1 MAQDYIAPD
10 VIKPSSPKS
19 RETGLINHSWKYK
32 VGGLSQTSNRDFVQ
46 VMNHQTGSVDLYL
59 TEGFGNRTLIA
70 AKNRGDT
77 GWTWK
82 AGDRVLT
89 APARQAL
96 VRELNS
102 GSAFNRKLDDKLL
115 NTAAQ
120 DFKGGLSDA
129 IDIYGKSVNL
139 SSAPADQSRG
149 DDIDG
154 SSGGTDSSS
163 GSDTSGSSQS
173 LTPEQEKSILDTISK
188 GQVARTKYDTDLK
201 YPVAYEG
208 NDYFTIEM
216 IRYVPSSNLSL
227 GAVSGSNDTGSVFDN
242 KLGLP
247 GISERSSNEA
257 SIAKITLPIP
267 SNLIDANPV
276 DWTNSELNPLQ
287 AYGAGAIGRILGSGN
302 FAEGLGSEIKKGAD
316 VARQN
321 ADTIKPILNNEII
334 KQILGVNTLTRSTG
348 AVVNPNTELLFKG
361 PSLRTFTFSF
371 KMTPR
376 NKKES
381 EVVKKIIRTLK
392 QGMAVKR
399 TANQVFLA
407 SPNVF
412 KLKFWYVEPVLGESE
427 IIAGNPKEHPF
438 LPRLKVCALQNMSM
452 NYMPDGSYMTYG
464 DGSMVGYDMTLTFSE
479 IDPIFDDDY
488 TNLDQDKDEVIGY

>member
-1 MAQDYIAPD
+1 MAQSY
-10 VIKPSSPKS
+10 SG
-19 RETGLINHSWKYK
+19 TINKEYNGQRYTFRTATIYNTLGTPGTI
-32 VGGLSQTSNRDFVQ
+32 V
-46 VMNHQTGSVDLYL
+46 TGSAKTTLQLDLGFPVGYVNIAERNVSGGWTFTPAAGDDIKKDL
-59 TEGFGNRTLIA
+59 TKRGPGSLTSQLDNATIA
-70 AKNRGDT
+70 ALKTNARITD
-77 GWTWK
+77 
-82 AGDRVLT
+82 AQ
-89 APARQAL
+89 ARQAL
-96 VRELNS
+96 DISQNIT
-102 GSAFNRKLDDKLL
+102 GT
-115 NTAAQ
+115 TA
-120 DFKGGLSDA
+120 L
-129 IDIYGKSVNL
+129 VE
-139 SSAPADQSRG
+139 PDQN
-149 DDIDG
+149 IDG
-154 SSGGTDSSS
+154 SSGGTNAPTDAE
-163 GSDTSGSSQS
+163 TSGSSQS
-173 LTPEQEKSILDTISK
+173 LTPEQQKSILDTVSK

-227 GAVSGSNDTGSVFDN
+227 GIVSGSDDTGSVFDSG
-242 KLGLP
+242 LGLP
-247 GISERSSNEA
+247 GISERSSSEA

-267 SNLIDANPV
+267 SNLIDSNPV

-287 AYGAGAIGRILGSGN
+287 AYGAGAIGRILGGGN
-302 FAEGLGSEIKKGAD
+302 FAASVGSEIKKGAD

-376 NKKES
+376 SKKES
-381 EVVKKIIRTLK
+381 EVIKKIIRTLK

-412 KLKFWYVEPVLGESE
+412 RLKFWYVEPISGESE
-427 IIAGNPKEHPF
+427 IIAGTPKEHPF